1 VSRADTVLSTTT
13 MALFDVPGWSV
24 PDDPVTVTSKK
35 RKWFKHDSNKIRSAT
50 VNVEKVMKQLS
61 AHLGPTA
68 EGPRSQL
75 KQDKEEGLSTEGGR
89 PPKRKHRHVEGN
101 KSQTPTPVV
110 QVETHKT
117 SKKKRKKD
125 REREASGDK
134 GADPQTR
141 SSSQLVPES
150 PSTLTSLQHDMKQS
164 LDGARFR
171 YVIYT
176 NFYAGDSQSRTL
188 KSRRWIN
195 EKLYKSDSAHAHAMM
210 REDPAVFN
218 EVCLSMPLPACIHSG
233 RSTVSQRFS
242 TTSRVLAI

>member
-1 VSRADTVLSTTT
+1 

-24 PDDPVTVTSKK
+24 PDDPVTVTPKK
-35 RKWFKHDSNKIRSAT
+35 RKWSSKHDSNKIRSAT

-61 AHLGPTA
+61 AHPGPTA
-68 EGPRSQL
+68 EGPRGQL
-75 KQDKEEGLSTEGGR
+75 KKDKEEGPSTER
-89 PPKRKHRHVEGN
+89 PPKKKRRRVEGN
-101 KSQTPTPVV
+101 KSQAPTPVV

-125 REREASGDK
+125 RARETSGDK
-134 GADPQTR
+134 GAGPQSP
-141 SSSQLVPES
+141 SSCQLAPES
-150 PSTLTSLQHDMKQS
+150 RSTLTSLQHDMKQS

-171 YVIYT
+171 YVIHT
-176 NFYAGDSQSRTL
+176 NFYAGDPHPRTS
-188 KSRRWIN
+188 KYRRWIN

-218 EVCLSMPLPACIHSG
+218 EVCLSIPLPARIHSG
-233 RSTVSQRFS
+233 GSTVSQRFS